1 MKQTV
6 NDILDHSGKVGTLC
20 VGRFKCE
27 QFLLYCWMQST
38 RKTFKNLPTLIK
50 FTAFHSKLKKVKKL
64 CDTLG
69 VWVFIP
75 LQLKK

>member
-1 MKQTV
+1 MRQTV
-6 NDILDHSGKVGTLC
+6 TEILDHSEKVGTLC

-27 QFLLYCWMQST
+27 QFLLYCSMQST
-38 RKTFKNLPTLIK
+38 RKTFKNLSTLIK
-50 FTAFHSKLKKVKKL
+50 FTAFHSKLKKGKNL

-69 VWVFIP
+69 VWVVIP